1 MKFSVCSLFL
11 VFCLLPI
18 ASLAQTPGSK
28 SATSLSVALSEPG
41 QTFSTLANFTGSNG
55 AHPGW
60 SAPLVQG
67 IDGNGYGTTATG
79 GTNNTCSSGGC
90 GTFYKIT
97 PGGVL
102 TTLYNFCSQQ
112 NCTDGNFPSPLIQA
126 TDGNFYGVN
135 ALGGKN
141 SGCVSSNTSQ
151 GCGTVFRITPSGS
164 LTTLYSFCS
173 KANCADGYLPYA
185 RLTQASNGDLYGTT
199 FYGGTSTNCQYE
211 GESGCG
217 TVFKITLN
225 GVFTTLHSFNGTDG
239 GPTFDWMIQARDGN
253 LYGATTYYGPN
264 SNAGTIFKMTLAG
277 KLTVLHS
284 FCSET
289 NCADGSGPYAG
300 LLQGED
306 GNLYGTTVFGGA
318 NSYSECVIGCGTF
331 FSITT
336 SGTLKTIYSFCPQTN
351 CPDGSNPYAGLVQAT
366 DGSFYGAA
374 DAGAN
379 PGCTS
384 GYGETG
390 CGTLFKITPSGTLN
404 TMYRF
409 CSQTNCPD
417 GGNPSTTLL
426 QATNGKFYSTTE
438 NGGSDGYGTVFS
450 AATGIGPFVVTEPT
464 FGKVGTRVGILGQGF
479 STTTQVF
486 FNGTKATI
494 KVVKKTYL
502 TATVPSG
509 AKTGFVTVK
518 TAGGTLKSNAKFYVK
533 P

>member
-1 MKFSVCSLFL
+1 MKLHVYCFLFAL
-11 VFCLLPI
+11 CLSPSTGFAQMQATAMPI
-18 ASLAQTPGSK
+18 AAPT
-28 SATSLSVALSEPG
+28 
-41 QTFSTLANFTGSNG
+41 QTFTTLASFTGSNG

-67 IDGNGYGTTATG
+67 VDGNFYGTTASG
-79 GTNNTCSSGGC
+79 GTNSKCSGGC
-90 GTFYKIT
+90 GTFFKIT

-102 TTLYNFCSQQ
+102 TTLYNFCSQT
-112 NCTDGNFPSPLIQA
+112 NCTDGYFSSPLIQA

-135 ALGGKN
+135 ALGGANTGCISNNN
-141 SGCVSSNTSQ
+141 SG

-173 KANCADGYLPYA
+173 KANCTDGYLPYA

-199 FYGGTSTNCQYE
+199 FYGGTSTNCTYE

-225 GVFTTLHSFNGTDG
+225 GVPTTLHSFNGTDG
-239 GPTFDWMIQARDGN
+239 GPTFDWLIQARDGN
-253 LYGATTYYGPN
+253 LYGASTYYGPN
-264 SNAGTIFKMTLAG
+264 SNAGTIFKMTLG
-277 KLTVLHS
+277 GEVTVLHS
-284 FCSET
+284 FCSQK

-300 LLQGED
+300 LVQGENGD
-306 GNLYGTTVFGGA
+306 LYGTTVFGGA
-318 NSYSECVIGCGTF
+318 NSYTQCVFGCGTIF
-331 FSITT
+331 RITT
-336 SGTLKTIYSFCPQTN
+336 SGTLKTLYSFCSLTN
-351 CPDGSNPYAGLVQAT
+351 CSDGSNPYAGLIQVK
-366 DGSFYGAA
+366 GGNFYGAA

-390 CGTLFKITPSGTLN
+390 CGTLFEITPGGALN
-404 TMYRF
+404 TLYSF

-417 GGNPSTTLL
+417 GGNPSTTFL
-426 QATNGKFYSTTE
+426 QDTTGIFYGETE
-438 NGGSDGYGTVFS
+438 NGGSAGYGTVFS
-450 AATGIGPFVVTEPT
+450 LATGQGPFVVTEPT
-464 FGKVGTRVGILGQGF
+464 FGKVGTRVEILGQGF
-479 STTTQVF
+479 SKTTQVF
-486 FNGTKATI
+486 FNGTKASV

-502 TATVPSG
+502 TTTVPSG

-518 TAGGTLKSNAKFYVK
+518 TPKGTLKSNQEFYVT